1 MRLISTVLVTGASG
15 DIGKSIVKAFFEKG
29 HNVVINYNTNKESA
43 ESLCN
48 ELDKRGQRA
57 MIVKADVSSERQVK
71 KMFEKAI
78 KKFGTVDILVNNAA
92 FSSVKMLCDVD
103 SKEWNKTL
111 DTNLKGAYFCINE
124 AVPCMLQ
131 NKWGRIINI
140 SSVWASKGA
149 SCEAHYSASKA
160 GLEGLSKS
168 MAKELSLSGITVNCV
183 SPGLIDT
190 KMNNH
195 LSRKEFDEVVSE
207 IPVQRAGT
215 PEDVA
220 NVVLFL
226 AKEQSSYITGQTI
239 CVDGG
244 WSL

>member
-1 MRLISTVLVTGASG
+1 MRFISTVLVTGASG
-15 DIGKSIVKAFFEKG
+15 DIGKSIVKAFYNKG
-29 HNVVINYNTNKESA
+29 YNVVINYNTNKESA
-43 ESLCN
+43 QKLCK
-48 ELDKRGQRA
+48 ELDENGQRA
-57 MIVKADVSSERQVK
+57 ITVKADVSNKKQVK
-71 KMFEKAI
+71 KMFEKAVRT
-78 KKFGTVDILVNNAA
+78 FGAIDVLVNNAA
-92 FSSVKMLCDVD
+92 FSSVKMLCDID
-103 SKEWNKTL
+103 SKEWDKTIN
-111 DTNLKGAYFCINE
+111 TNLKGAYLCINE
-124 AVPCMLQ
+124 AVPCMLK

-140 SSVWASKGA
+140 SSVWANKGA

-183 SPGLIDT
+183 SPGFIDT
-190 KMNNH
+190 KMNSH
-195 LSRKEFDEVVSE
+195 LTKSEFDDIVNE
-207 IPVQRAGT
+207 IPMQRVGT